1 MPSSTSQL
9 VTKAD
14 MNEAFRLMDLPPELR
29 IRIYEYAFT
38 PRPLKNPNK
47 ESENFDSQA
56 PSKSLL
62 FTNQLIYK

>member
-1 MPSSTSQL
+1 
-9 VTKAD
+9 